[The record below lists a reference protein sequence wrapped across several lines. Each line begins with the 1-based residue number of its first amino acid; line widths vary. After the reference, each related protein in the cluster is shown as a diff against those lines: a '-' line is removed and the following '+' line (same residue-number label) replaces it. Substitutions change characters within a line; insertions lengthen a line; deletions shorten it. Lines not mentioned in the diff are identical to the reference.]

1 MNRLA
6 RFLIRVSAFLGKE
19 IFIILRQPMLVLT
32 LVLGPFLILL
42 LFGLGFRNDPQAL
55 RTLFVIPKTESGFA
69 QQLQEYVTALGP
81 QLIFMG
87 VTDKQAQAIEQLRR
101 REVDVVAVIP
111 GNAYELIRH
120 SQPITIELNHYEI
133 DPFQIEYVNIFGRV
147 YADEINRR
155 VLRTITQEGQ
165 QNTMS
170 IRDSLDA
177 TRKTIADM
185 RQALAADDEVQVD
198 QYKQKLES
206 DVSTVDMVAGAT
218 LGLAGSVQQAI
229 IGDNNQDSQVI
240 SDLLAN
246 IREDTHSLNE
256 PNSANPDNRAT
267 VAKLDKIETDFSK
280 LETLLGEFQSI
291 DADVLVKPFR
301 SEAKSVATIQLRPS
315 DFFAPAV
322 IALLLQHLA
331 VTFAALSI
339 VREQRDGTMELFRVS
354 PVSAFETLLGKYL
367 SYLFFAGILAAILT
381 LAVVYGLAVPMQGS
395 WLSYTMSIAALIFT
409 SLGLGFVISIIAKTD
424 SEAVQYSMILLL
436 TSVFFSGA
444 FVNLNTLWKPVQVI
458 SWAMP
463 ATYGISLLQNIMLRG
478 FLANSVLLAGL
489 TAIGAGLFLAAWL
502 LLRRMMARS

>member
-1 MNRLA
+1 MSSFS

-19 IFIILRQPMLVLT
+19 IYLILRQPMLVLT

-55 RTLFVIPKTESGFA
+55 RTLFVVPQAEGGFT
-69 QQLQEYVTALGP
+69 QQLKEYATTLGP

-87 VTDKQAQAIEQLRR
+87 VTNDEAQAIEQLRK

-165 QNTMS
+165 QNTLTIHDALNTTHES
-170 IRDSLDA
+170 I
-177 TRKTIADM
+177 TGM
-185 RQALAADDEVQVD
+185 RQALAANDQAQVD
-198 QYKQKLES
+198 QYEQKLAG
-206 DVSTVDMVAGAT
+206 DVSTMNVAVGAT
-218 LGLAGSVQQAI
+218 LGLANSVDQAMGGSS
-229 IGDNNQDSQVI
+229 QDTKVI
-240 SDLLAN
+240 SDLLSN
-246 IREDTHSLNE
+246 IQADTQSFNT
-256 PNSANPDNRAT
+256 SSSSDPDRQAT
-267 VAKLDKIETDFSK
+267 EEKINKIETDLSK
-280 LETLLGEFQSI
+280 LETLLGEFQNI

-301 SEAKSVATIQLRPS
+301 SEAKSVATVRIRPS

-354 PVSAFETLLGKYL
+354 PISAFETLLGKYL
-367 SYLFFAGILAAILT
+367 SYLFFAGVLAVILT
-381 LAVVYGLAVPMQGS
+381 LAVVYGLEVPMLGS
-395 WLSYTMSIAALIFT
+395 WLSYSLSLAALIFT
-409 SLGLGFVISIIAKTD
+409 SLGLGFVISLIAKTD
-424 SEAVQYSMILLL
+424 TEAVQYSMILLL

-478 FLANSVLLAGL
+478 TLANSLLLSGL
-489 TAIGAGLFLAAWL
+489 TAIGLGLFVLAWV
-502 LLRRMMARS
+502 LLRRVMARS